1 MSFQFEG
8 SKIPGLKI
16 IIPKKF
22 SDNRGTFS
30 ETYKKS
36 EFTKNDLNE
45 TFVQENRSV
54 SKKNVLRGLHYQINP
69 KAQGKLVSVQRGK
82 IFDVAVDIR
91 RNSPYFGK
99 YVSIMLESETGT
111 MFWIPAGFAHGF
123 LSLEDNTTVTYK
135 TTEEYSPEHERGI
148 IWNDPDIGIE
158 WPSKDV
164 IVTERDSEFP
174 RFKQAQMNFKYG
186 DRK

>member
-1 MSFQFEG
+1 MAFQFKD
-8 SKIPGLKI
+8 SKIPDLKVVL
-16 IIPKKF
+16 PKLF
-22 SDNRGTFS
+22 SDQRGIFS

-36 EFTKNDLNE
+36 EFLANGLSE

-69 KAQGKLVSVQRGK
+69 KAQGKLISVQRGK

-99 YVSIMLESETGT
+99 YVSIILESETGL

-123 LSLEDNTTVTYK
+123 LSLEDNSTVTYK

-148 IWNDPDIGIE
+148 IWNDTDIGID
-158 WPSKDV
+158 WPSEDV
-164 IVTERDSEFP
+164 IVTERDLKFP
-174 RFKQAQMNFKYG
+174 DFKRAQMNFEYG
-186 DRK
+186 D

>member
-1 MSFQFEG
+1 MSFQFTDT
-8 SKIPGLKI
+8 KIKGLKFVS
-16 IIPKKF
+16 PKLF
-22 SDNRGTFS
+22 SDQRGIFL

-36 EFTKNDLNE
+36 EFVANGIAE

-99 YVSIMLESETGT
+99 YVSIILESDNGL
-111 MFWIPAGFAHGF
+111 MFWIPPGFAHGF
-123 LSLEDNTTVTYK
+123 LSLEDNSTVTYK

-148 IWNDPDIGIE
+148 IWNDTDIGID
-158 WPSKDV
+158 WPSENL
-164 IVTERDSEFP
+164 IIAERDSKFP
-174 RFKQAQMNFKYG
+174 DLKRAQMNFEYG
-186 DRK
+186 D